1 MGRLEGLLDR
11 LDGTVDTEELGGT
24 LQHFDGKEY
33 LECWEGVVGFYLTT
47 EDPIQHNLSIHSTI
61 SFEAL
66 DAMVGW
72 IEGIV
77 LVGTLE

>member
-33 LECWEGVVGFYLTT
+33 WNVGK
-47 EDPIQHNLSIHSTI
+47 EW
-61 SFEAL
+61 L
-66 DAMVGW
+66 DV
-72 IEGIV
+72 I
-77 LVGTLE
+77 